1 MRKSGHLSEQVER
14 NDLFGSEMISLA
26 ANTTELVNGGI
37 SGGIAF
43 PSISLKKVRAEMK
56 QNVFRVPREA

>member
-1 MRKSGHLSEQVER
+1 
-14 NDLFGSEMISLA
+14 MISSA
-26 ANTTELVNGGI
+26 ANTTELVDGGI

-43 PSISLKKVRAEMK
+43 PSISSKKVRAEMK

>member
-1 MRKSGHLSEQVER
+1 
-14 NDLFGSEMISLA
+14 MISVA
-26 ANTTELVNGGI
+26 VNTTDLVDGSI

-43 PSISLKKVRAEMK
+43 PSISLKKVRAETK